1 MALHERLRYA
11 RKQAG
16 LTLEQVAER
25 TDVSVPSLSA
35 YENGHR
41 EPSFAQLAKLAKV
54 YRRPIEFF
62 LSEEPLQPETI
73 VWRAKP
79 PSPLA
84 EELETKLLELGN
96 RYRSLE
102 EWTGSVVP
110 LRLPRYEFSAEE
122 PDVARLAF
130 QVRGSLHLGDR
141 PGADL
146 LRTLEEAGV
155 KVFFLPFEPRTG
167 SASTVSE
174 TFGPTVL
181 LNALASRRARTYSLA
196 HELFH
201 LLTWG
206 QFTPEGSV
214 EKAEGLADRFAGYLL
229 LPEEPVRL
237 ALYRPLRSGK
247 VTFRDLD
254 AIAKSFAV
262 PLEPF
267 LWQVGE
273 VLGRPHEDTRRDV
286 LRLQAA
292 GAISEEPAEPVPA
305 RPERFV
311 SLAVKAYE
319 EGKLAIGRLADYLG
333 ISRQEA
339 MRRFFHDGKESIAD
353 EEVSLTPPG
362 R

>member
-1 MALHERLRYA
+1 MALHERLRHA
-11 RKQAG
+11 RKRVG

-25 TDVSVPSLSA
+25 TGVSVPSLSA

-54 YRRPIEFF
+54 YRRPVEFF
-62 LSEEPLQPETI
+62 LSEEPLEAEAV
-73 VWRAKP
+73 VWRVKP

-84 EELETKLLELGN
+84 EELETKLLELGR
-96 RYRSLE
+96 RYRALE
-102 EWTGSVVP
+102 EWTGNVSSAK
-110 LRLPRYEFSAEE
+110 LPKYELSAEE
-122 PDVARLAF
+122 PDVDRLAF
-130 QVRGSLHLGDR
+130 QVRGSLCLGER

-146 LRTLEEAGV
+146 LRAVEEAGV
-155 KVFFLPFEPRTG
+155 KVFFLPFEPKTG

-181 LNALASRRARTYSLA
+181 LNALASRRDRVYSLA

-206 QFTPEGSV
+206 QFPGEGAS
-214 EKAEGLADRFAGYLL
+214 EKAEALADRFARCLL

-237 ALYRPLRSGK
+237 ALARALRSGR

-254 AIAKSFAV
+254 AIAKSFDV

-267 LWQVGE
+267 LWRVGE
-273 VLGRPHEDTRRDV
+273 VLRRPREDTRRDV

-292 GAISEEPAEPVPA
+292 GAISEDPAEPAPP
-305 RPERFV
+305 RPERFEH
-311 SLAVKAYE
+311 LAVKAYE
-319 EGKLAIGRLADYLG
+319 DGKLALGRLADYLG

-339 MRRFFHDGKESIAD
+339 MRKFFHDGQGSIAD
-353 EEVSLTPPG
+353 EEVSLTPP
-362 R
+362 